1 MKCFKS
7 GKLAGFLPS
16 DQPWAV
22 RDDQLMKSAKTA
34 INILSKN
41 NKGFFLMIEGSA
53 IDNGGHDNDIK
64 YMLDEMVD
72 FDRVIGEVL
81 AFAEKDGE
89 TLVIV
94 TADHETGGL
103 TLTGG
108 DLQTGEVKANFST
121 RGHTGVMV
129 PVFAYGPGA
138 DAFMGIYHNNTIF
151 EKMVQAFGFKK

>member
-1 MKCFKS
+1 VKCFKS

-89 TLVIV
+89 TLV
-94 TADHETGGL
+94 
-103 TLTGG
+103 
-108 DLQTGEVKANFST
+108 
-121 RGHTGVMV
+121 
-129 PVFAYGPGA
+129 
-138 DAFMGIYHNNTIF
+138 
-151 EKMVQAFGFKK
+151 